1 MVQNFEF
8 GYFFHGIHDL
18 LQTGIAKFGHRIAL
32 GANHMVVLFVVKR
45 FLVLRL
51 RFSKL
56 VFSHQVAIQKQ
67 FDGVVQGGSTHPVI
81 FIFHFDV
88 QGLDIKMFLLIVD
101 LFQDGKSLGSFSL
114 TILFQI
120 GRKDLFYSLLYFIN
134 FHCRKNAEKKG
145 IYGNPLGIS

>member
-114 TILFQI
+114 TILLQI
-120 GRKDLFYSLLYFIN
+120 GRKDLFLQSLV
-134 FHCRKNAEKKG
+134 FHQFSLPQKC
-145 IYGNPLGIS
+145 